1 MTPDRIRLAELLE
14 RLHGD
19 SRRDALRTAR
29 HADDSRVL
37 ALLANLEAR
46 LPQDNMI
53 REITAANQAGAGE
66 GNSGRPAAAGGTSAN
81 RNHSRAKTAR
91 RRAASL
97 LTQRDKNCRQTW
109 C

>member
-53 REITAANQAGAGE
+53 REITAANQAADTPTDDWRYG
-66 GNSGRPAAAGGTSAN
+66 GRGGGGKQRQAGGGR
-81 RNHSRAKTAR
+81 RNVRKSEPFAG
-91 RRAASL
+91 
-97 LTQRDKNCRQTW
+97 
-109 C
+109 